1 MAQGRDVAVKEH
13 REHVV
18 VLGAGGHAKVVIEI
32 LQANGETVD
41 YCVSRTHGAETC
53 AGVSGLEGD
62 DHLPLLRQ
70 KGYRRAFVAIGS
82 NAIRQRVADVVRRVG
97 FQLINAISPH
107 AIISPSVRLGGGIA
121 VMAGAVIN
129 AASVVDDLV
138 IINTGATIDHDCH
151 IGSGVHIG
159 PQCALAG
166 NVTVGEGAFLGT
178 GAKVIPG
185 VQIGRRAIV
194 GAGGV
199 VIRNIPDG
207 AVAVGVPAR
216 VIKQEYME

>member
-1 MAQGRDVAVKEH
+1 MAQGGDSPVKQN
-13 REHVV
+13 VI

-32 LQANGETVD
+32 LQANGDKVD
-41 YCVSRTHGAETC
+41 YCVSGTHGPDTC
-53 AGVSGLEGD
+53 VGVSVLEGD
-62 DHLPLLRQ
+62 QHLPLLRQ
-70 KGYRRAFVAIGS
+70 KGYCRAFVAIGS
-82 NAIRQRVADVVRRVG
+82 NIIRQRMADVARRAG
-97 FQLINAISPH
+97 YQLINAISPH

-129 AASVVDDLV
+129 AASVIDDLA
-138 IINTGATIDHDCH
+138 IINTGATIDHDCR
-151 IGSGVHIG
+151 IARGVHIA

-185 VQIGRRAIV
+185 MQIGRRATV

-199 VIRNIPDG
+199 VIRNVPDG

-216 VIKQEYME
+216 VIKQEHVE

>member
-1 MAQGRDVAVKEH
+1 MGQGRDVTVKDN
-13 REHVV
+13 VIL
-18 VLGAGGHAKVVIEI
+18 LGAGGHAKVVIEI

-41 YCVSRTHGAETC
+41 YCVSGTLGPDTC
-53 AGVSGLEGD
+53 AGVSVLEGD
-62 DHLPLLRQ
+62 EHLPLLRQ
-70 KGYRRAFVAIGS
+70 RGYCRAFVAIGS
-82 NAIRQRVADVVRRVG
+82 NASRQRMADVVRRVG

-107 AIISPSVRLGGGIA
+107 AVISPSVRLGGGIA

-129 AASVVDDLV
+129 AASVIDDLV

-151 IGSGVHIG
+151 IGSGAHIG

-166 NVTVGEGAFLGT
+166 KVTVGEGTFLGT
-178 GAKVIPG
+178 GAKAIPG
-185 VQIGRRAIV
+185 IQIGRRGTV
-194 GAGGV
+194 GAGAV

-216 VIKQEYME
+216 VIKQVHVE

>member
-1 MAQGRDVAVKEH
+1 VAVKEN
-13 REHVV
+13 VIL
-18 VLGAGGHAKVVIEI
+18 LGAGGHAKVVIEI

-41 YCVSRTHGAETC
+41 YCVSGTHGPDTC
-53 AGVSGLEGD
+53 AGVSVLEGD
-62 DHLPLLRQ
+62 EHLPLLRH
-70 KGYRRAFVAIGS
+70 KGYGRAFVAIGS
-82 NAIRQRVADVVRRVG
+82 NAIRQRMADVVRRVG

-107 AIISPSVRLGGGIA
+107 AIISPSAQLGGGIA

-129 AASVVDDLV
+129 AASVIDDLV

-151 IGSGVHIG
+151 IGRGAHIG

-166 NVTVGEGAFLGT
+166 NVTVGEGTFLGT
-178 GAKVIPG
+178 GAKAIPG
-185 VQIGRRAIV
+185 IQIGRRGTV
-194 GAGGV
+194 GAGAV

-216 VIKQEYME
+216 VIKQVHVE

>member
-1 MAQGRDVAVKEH
+1 MAEGRDVAVKEN
-13 REHVV
+13 VI

-41 YCVSRTHGAETC
+41 YCVSGTRGPDTC
-53 AGVSGLEGD
+53 AGVSVLEGD
-62 DHLPLLRQ
+62 AHLPLLRQ
-70 KGYRRAFVAIGS
+70 RGYCRAFVAIGS
-82 NAIRQRVADVVRRVG
+82 NAIRQRMAAVVRRVG

-129 AASVVDDLV
+129 AASVIDDLV

-151 IGSGVHIG
+151 IATGVHIG

-166 NVTVGEGAFLGT
+166 NVTVGEGTFLGT
-178 GAKVIPG
+178 GAKAIPG
-185 VQIGRRAIV
+185 IQIGRRGTV
-194 GAGGV
+194 GAGAV

-216 VIKQEYME
+216 VIKQVQVE

>member
-1 MAQGRDVAVKEH
+1 MAEGRDVAVKEN
-13 REHVV
+13 VI

-41 YCVSRTHGAETC
+41 YCVSGTRGPDTC
-53 AGVSGLEGD
+53 AGVSVLEGD
-62 DHLPLLRQ
+62 AHLPLLRQ
-70 KGYRRAFVAIGS
+70 RGYCRAFVAIGS
-82 NAIRQRVADVVRRVG
+82 NAIRQRMAAVVRRVG

-129 AASVVDDLV
+129 AASVIDDLV

-151 IGSGVHIG
+151 IATGVHIG

-166 NVTVGEGAFLGT
+166 NVTVGEGTFLGT
-178 GAKVIPG
+178 GAKAIPG
-185 VQIGRRAIV
+185 IQIGRRGTV
-194 GAGGV
+194 GAGAV

-216 VIKQEYME
+216 VIKQAQVE

>member
-1 MAQGRDVAVKEH
+1 MAQGRDVAVKEN
-13 REHVV
+13 VI

-32 LQANGETVD
+32 LQASGETVD
-41 YCVSRTHGAETC
+41 YCVSGTHGPDTC
-53 AGVSGLEGD
+53 AGVSVLEGD
-62 DHLPLLRQ
+62 EHLPLLRQ
-70 KGYRRAFVAIGS
+70 RGYGRAFVAIGS
-82 NAIRQRVADVVRRVG
+82 NTIRQRMADVVRRVG

-107 AIISPSVRLGGGIA
+107 AIISPSARLGGGIA

-129 AASVVDDLV
+129 AASVIDDLV

-185 VQIGRRAIV
+185 MQIGRRAIV

-216 VIKQEYME
+216 VIKQEHME